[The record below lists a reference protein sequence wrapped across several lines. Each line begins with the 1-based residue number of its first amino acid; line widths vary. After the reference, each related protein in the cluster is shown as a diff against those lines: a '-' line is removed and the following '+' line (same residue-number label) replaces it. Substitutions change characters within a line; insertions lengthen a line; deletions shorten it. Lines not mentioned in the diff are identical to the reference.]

1 MSPVLRNLFGRYDKR
16 HLIQRLDRF
25 ILDGAMNR
33 KIDCPTADSVR
44 FEIIIH
50 LRRHGAVTSFR
61 LGELLEIVP
70 PEKRKVL
77 GRIIASERE
86 MAHFTKKCFKAFFN
100 FRIELTIHRHATV
113 PLCIQKGMG
122 IFFGDRGLEGP
133 AAMAD
138 DRLRK
143 IS

>member
-1 MSPVLRNLFGRYDKR
+1 
-16 HLIQRLDRF
+16 
-25 ILDGAMNR
+25 MNR
-33 KIDCPTADSVR
+33 KVDCPAADSVGLK
-44 FEIIIH
+44 IIIH

-61 LGELLEIVP
+61 LAELLEIVP
-70 PEKRKVL
+70 PEKRKIL

-86 MAHFTKKCFKAFFN
+86 MADFVEKCLEAFFYL
-100 FRIELTIHRHATV
+100 RVELTIHRHATV
-113 PLCIQKGMG
+113 SPGIQKGMG

-143 IS
+143 IP